1 MSERGKYVVFEG
13 VDGTGKSLQAAWMH
27 SKLKRTGI
35 PVAPFLVE
43 EPDGAVRV
51 DSAWEMFPLDKL
63 TDEKRE
69 ARSLVPAATA
79 LRKIVKSKS
88 MGLTPEAN
96 QLIFTSARIMNWE
109 QAIWPA
115 LESGLTVPTA
125 RNYWST
131 LVYNCIAEGK
141 PTDEVERMT
150 RTFLGEVYTEP
161 DFGVI
166 LDIEDEEGRQ
176 KRLENRETDSTLDAF
191 ESRGPDYQ
199 QRIRLGYRTLS
210 AMKNIPLLSFH
221 SQELPEVVH
230 NTIVDLLNEKGI
242 FEQKIKHTSTKI
254 Y

>member
-1 MSERGKYVVFEG
+1 MAERGKYIVLEG
-13 VDGTGKSLQAAWMH
+13 ADGTGKSLQAAWLH
-27 SKLKRTGI
+27 NKLARTEI

-43 EPDGAVRV
+43 EPDGAVRL
-51 DSAWEMFPLDKL
+51 DSPEQVLLLDKIS
-63 TDEKRE
+63 DEERE

-79 LRKIVKSKS
+79 LRKIVKSKA

-109 QAIWPA
+109 QAIRPA
-115 LESGLTVPTA
+115 LEDGLSVTTA

-150 RTFLGEVYTEP
+150 HMLLGQVYAEP
-161 DFGVI
+161 DFGLI

-176 KRLENRETDSTLDAF
+176 ERLDKRGSDSTLDAF
-191 ESRGPDYQ
+191 ESRGEDYQ
-199 QRIRLGYRTLS
+199 RHIRLGYRTLS
-210 AMKNIPLLSFH
+210 VMKNIPLLSFH
-221 SQELPEVVH
+221 SREQPEVIH
-230 NTIVDLLNEKGI
+230 NTIVDLLNEKNLFG
-242 FEQKIKHTSTKI
+242 QRIKHTSTKI